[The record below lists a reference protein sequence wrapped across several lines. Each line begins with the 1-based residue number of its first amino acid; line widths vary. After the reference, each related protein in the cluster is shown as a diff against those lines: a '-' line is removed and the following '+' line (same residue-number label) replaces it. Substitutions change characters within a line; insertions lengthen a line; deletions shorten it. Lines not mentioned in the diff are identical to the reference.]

1 MPVLKVRVCQCG
13 ASPIAMDESPW
24 WPSGIIHED
33 SESFDSGKIRTE
45 FGTLYCWNYQDC
57 LTVDWW
63 AQVPSQSAIVG
74 TWPEV
79 TEVSI
84 LREDRKGLLLQI
96 NAEQI
101 ARVLPFSVGNDLSRM
116 VRHEPWN
123 NALQSQPV
131 ILPSMVYFTEGNDR
145 VAVYDLD
152 QIVTG
157 TEIKPVKKLAGMLGQ
172 IHSALDDFSTPNT
185 ERRWNDRL
193 KDIEAELKTSTLWR
207 APHLSL
213 IHI

>member
-1 MPVLKVRVCQCG
+1 
-13 ASPIAMDESPW
+13 MDESPW

-45 FGTLYCWNYQDC
+45 FVTLNCWDYQEC

-63 AQVPSQSAIVG
+63 AQPPSQSAIVG
-74 TWPEV
+74 TWPKV
-79 TEVSI
+79 TKVSI

-96 NAEQI
+96 NAKQI

-116 VRHEPWN
+116 VRHEPWH
-123 NALQSQPV
+123 NALRSQPV

-145 VAVYDLD
+145 VAVYDLA
-152 QIVTG
+152 QTVTG
-157 TEIKPVKKLAGMLGQ
+157 TEIQIANKLAGMLGQ
-172 IHSALDDFSTPNT
+172 IHAALDEFSTPNT

-193 KDIEAELKTSTLWR
+193 KDIEAELKTTTLWR
-207 APHLSL
+207 APHSPATVGLPN
-213 IHI
+213 